1 LALSAGIFKIM
12 TADIMHG
19 KAATG
24 EPRIEILLVGMNGDL
39 RGKQIPLDAQKKIWE
54 GEVRLPSST
63 QSLDIWGDDNDH
75 ITGLSL
81 TIGDPDGNCIADE
94 RSLAP
99 MPWAAPKGSM
109 QVLATMHEFDG
120 SPSFMDPRA
129 ILAAVLKRYEERGL
143 TPVVATEL
151 EFYVMKQDWRDTGHP
166 SPPKSLTYRGE
177 PNGFQLYDMSAVDA
191 LDDYLQTV
199 RAYAKAQNLPAEAT
213 TAEFGPG
220 QFEINLLHR
229 PDALAAA
236 DDCIYLKRI
245 VEQAARKHGLKSTCM
260 AKPYSEH
267 AGSGL
272 HVHAS
277 VIDREGRNI
286 LDAKGG
292 EPKRLKSVCAGLLNT
307 MREAQLIFAPFANSY
322 RRFQP
327 GSFAPID
334 LTWGTGHRGTAIR
347 IPDTSG
353 PAARIEHRVAGADAN
368 PYLLLAAILGGMLLG
383 LDDDLDPG
391 EETTPSHVPE
401 NTARLTHDFLT
412 AVEAF
417 RASPFIADIFG
428 ERYRKLYGDTKYKE
442 AIIYLRTV
450 SDFDYRTYLPRV

>member
-1 LALSAGIFKIM
+1 LAFSEGIFKIM
-12 TADIMHG
+12 AEDTDHGTAASG
-19 KAATG
+19 NA
-24 EPRIEILLVGMNGDL
+24 RIELLLVGMNGDL
-39 RGKQIPLDAQKKIWE
+39 RGKQIPLDAQNKIWA

-63 QSLDIWGDDNDH
+63 QSLDIWGDDNDD

-81 TIGDPDGNCIADE
+81 SVGDPDGNCIPDE
-94 RSLAP
+94 RSLTP
-99 MPWAAPKGSM
+99 MPWAPEGSM

-120 SPSFMDPRA
+120 TPSFMDPRA
-129 ILAAVLKRYEERGL
+129 ILASVLKRYDERDL

-151 EFYVMKQDWRDTGHP
+151 EFYVVDPNWRETGRP
-166 SPPKSLTYRGE
+166 SPPVSLTYQGE
-177 PNGFQLYDMSAVDA
+177 ANGFQLYDMSAVDA

-199 RAYAKAQNLPAEAT
+199 RAYAKAQGLPADAT

-260 AKPYSEH
+260 AKPYSDH

-277 VIDREGRNI
+277 VIDKDGRNI
-286 LDAKGG
+286 LDAKHG
-292 EPKRLKSVCAGLLNT
+292 EPRKLKSVCAGLLQT
-307 MREAQLIFAPFANSY
+307 MREAQLVFAPFANSY

-327 GSFAPID
+327 GSFAPVD
-334 LTWGTGHRGTAIR
+334 LTWGYGHRGTAVR
-347 IPDTSG
+347 IPDLNG

-383 LDDDLDPG
+383 IDFELDPG
-391 EETTPSHVPE
+391 EETTPSHTPGH
-401 NTARLTHDFLT
+401 TAQLTHDFLT
-412 AVEAF
+412 AVDAF
-417 RASPFIADIFG
+417 RLSPFIADIFG
-428 ERYRKLYGDTKYKE
+428 EPYQKLYGDTKRKE
-442 AIIYLRTV
+442 AITYLRTV
-450 SDFDYRTYLPRV
+450 SDFDYRTYLSRL